1 MNLVIDGNAF
11 LSVSASIV
19 KMILREDSR
28 VGPMYWVRDLLSDG
42 EFILKEQAKRE
53 FSSFT
58 LKYLNSI
65 TSLFSGLGSVQMVF
79 DSASWRKN
87 YIRDSFSTSAED
99 AFVYKG
105 QRKYDEYQHLFYNF
119 FQQEVI
125 PKLNETRLLTFRVP
139 GAEGDDIIARIIESN
154 PTSDYCIWSTDM
166 DFFQLLEDGIRK
178 VILISPKMGK
188 NSKKVYTIHN
198 FSTANGGS
206 GGFDIF
212 NFSMQQEERD
222 VIRELE
228 QKGFEHMEVDPK
240 LELIEKILAG
250 DDSDNIPR
258 VHKSMTPKKVEAL
271 VIEIAERFPNAIKE
285 IDTNKDNF
293 IRHVLDSIKAQGKVK
308 DEDVDTVIRNMNINI
323 NIIRLKSVLFPIAV
337 TESIDKSLN
346 QFVFEKF
353 NLGRFKNIV
362 HAHA

>member
-19 KMILREDSR
+19 KTILREDVR
-28 VGPMYWVRDLLSDG
+28 VGEMYWVKDLLNDG
-42 EFILKEQAKRE
+42 DFMLKEQSKRE

-79 DSASWRKN
+79 DSASWRKS
-87 YIRDSFSTSAED
+87 YIRDSFSASADD
-99 AFVYKG
+99 AFAYKG
-105 QRKYDEYQHLFYNF
+105 QRKYDEYQHLFYNY
-119 FQQEVI
+119 FQQEIV
-125 PKLNETRLLTFRVP
+125 PRLAETRLLTFRVP

-154 PTSDYCIWSTDM
+154 PTSDYCIWSTDL
-166 DFFQLLEDGIRK
+166 DFFQLLEDGKRRI
-178 VILISPKMGK
+178 ILISPKMAK
-188 NSKKVYTIHN
+188 KTKKVYTVPN
-198 FSTANGGS
+198 FRKAATKQSS
-206 GGFDIF
+206 FDIF

-228 QKGFEHMEVDPK
+228 QKGFEHIEVDPK

-271 VIEIAERFPNAIKE
+271 VAEIAERFPNAIKE
-285 IDTNKDNF
+285 IDTNKENF
-293 IRHVLDSIKAQGKVK
+293 IRHVLDSIKTQGKVK
-308 DEDVDTVIRNMNINI
+308 DEEVETVTRNMNINI
-323 NIIRLKSVLFPIAV
+323 NIIRLKSELFPIAV

-346 QFVFEKF
+346 RNVFESF
-353 NLGRFKNIV
+353 HLGKFKNIV
-362 HAHA
+362 HTYA